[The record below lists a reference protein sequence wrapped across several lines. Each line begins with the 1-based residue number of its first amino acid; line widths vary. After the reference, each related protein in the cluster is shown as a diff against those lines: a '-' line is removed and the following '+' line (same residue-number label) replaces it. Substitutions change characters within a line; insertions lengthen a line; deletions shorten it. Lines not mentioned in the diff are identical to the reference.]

1 MASNRSST
9 ASHLASLIGNSSGI
23 AAIRNEIETIVDSK
37 ASVLV
42 TGPSGSGKDVVAQL
56 LHQRSRR
63 AARPF
68 IALNCAAV
76 APDLLESEMFGHE
89 AGAFTGATRAR
100 PGRFEAAHGG
110 TLFLDEV
117 GDMAQA
123 MQAKLLRVLE
133 TRIVE
138 RVGGMLPIPVDVRL
152 VAATSVDLSAA
163 IERGAFRSDLL
174 YRLDV
179 IRIEM
184 PALADRAEDIPL
196 LVQHFLGQTPDAV
209 SFDAGAMALLMAQ
222 PWPGNVRELKNVID
236 RTQAHC
242 AGTVVTA
249 ERLALLL
256 RPAGSGSLSCAG
268 SGRLPRP
275 TIGPPAGVFTIPA
288 PSLRDLS
295 EGGIDLKRILNE
307 LEAAYI
313 TEALAA
319 SGGAVAATAKLLGLQ
334 RTTLIEKMRRL
345 QIGTA

>member
-1 MASNRSST
+1 MVSNRSSI
-9 ASHLASLIGNSSGI
+9 APQLASLVGNSNAI
-23 AAIRNEIETIVDSK
+23 AAIRHEIETIADSG
-37 ASVLV
+37 ASVLI

-117 GDMAQA
+117 GDMAAA

-163 IERGAFRSDLL
+163 IDRGAFRSDLL

-196 LVQHFLGQTPDAV
+196 LVQHFCALNGGNLA
-209 SFDAGAMALLMAQ
+209 FDAGAMALLMAQ
-222 PWPGNVRELKNVID
+222 PWPGNVRELKNTVD

-242 AGTVVTA
+242 AGTIVTA
-249 ERLALLL
+249 DRLSQLL
-256 RPAGSGSLSCAG
+256 RPAGSATNA
-268 SGRLPRP
+268 RTPRP
-275 TIGPPAGVFTIPA
+275 ATCPPAGVFTIPA

-295 EGGIDLKRILNE
+295 EGGVDLKRILND

-313 TEALAA
+313 AEALSA
-319 SGGAVAATAKLLGLQ
+319 SGGGIAASAKLLGLQ